1 MRNSAD
7 KLPPLALKQNRPRLG
22 ENALDHVA
30 SVIVTRMTASRDRLK
45 NFAEVCDFLTVLVAA
60 CTARGTYAACGRCG
74 FARNATAPAF
84 DLFFWL
90 QVANFDVSLLH
101 SAPNGPDHTHIVIF
115 VLCLHGPKL
124 FRSNVRFRMSN

>member
-1 MRNSAD
+1 

-60 CTARGTYAACGRCG
+60 CTARGTCAACGGCG
-74 FARNATAPAF
+74 FGRNAAATPLH
-84 DLFFWL
+84 LFFWL
-90 QVANFDVSLLH
+90 QVTNFDVSLFYW
-101 SAPNGPDHTHIVIF
+101 APNRECYRHF
-115 VLCLHGPKL
+115 C
-124 FRSNVRFRMSN
+124 